1 MKFEPP
7 GVQLSENSWGARG
20 GLMPP
25 RPEGAA
31 TAAHIIGD
39 RLKDQAPPKA

>member
-1 MKFEPP
+1 MKVGPR
-7 GVQLSENSWGARG
+7 GVRLSMNSWGARG
-20 GLMPP
+20 GLMLP

-31 TAAHIIGD
+31 TAAHIIGN